1 MLARVVCKA
10 TGFLAKFV
18 QNQKIMATCP
28 LHADVQSQTWYQE
41 QIARLDPMILALGL
55 SQPAL
60 RALVNLSIYSL
71 NDLKVVDEQTLRNGH
86 GIGPNAMKKLET
98 LR

>member
-28 LHADVQSQTWYQE
+28 LHADVQSQAWYQE
-41 QIARLDPMILALGL
+41 QIRKCDPAILALGL

-60 RALVNLSIYSL
+60 RALINLSIYTV
-71 NDLKVVDEQTLRNGH
+71 DALKSVDMQTLQKSH
-86 GIGPNAMKKLET
+86 GIGPNALKKLET

>member
-10 TGFLAKFV
+10 TGFLPKFV

-28 LHADVQSQTWYQE
+28 LHADVQSQAWYQE
-41 QIARLDPMILALGL
+41 QIRKCDPAILALGL

-60 RALVNLSIYSL
+60 RALINLSIYTVHA
-71 NDLKVVDEQTLRNGH
+71 LKAVDEKSLRNGH
-86 GIGPNAMKKLET
+86 GIGPNALKKLET

>member
-28 LHADVQSQTWYQE
+28 LHADVQSQAWYQE
-41 QIARLDPMILALGL
+41 QIRKCDPAILALGL

-60 RALVNLSIYSL
+60 RALINLSIHTVEEL
-71 NDLKVVDEQTLRNGH
+71 NAEDEQTLRNSH
-86 GIGPNAMKKLET
+86 GIGPNALKKLET